1 MFSSFFLLDVNPC
14 DLFQT
19 TKADAVQK
27 ASANMQPNMATKVE
41 RFTIQPSTAVLPSV
55 TIPQNVSSIVSLTQ
69 LPANTPALLTF
80 SISPFYPQPLS
91 ISLSLFRQI
100 FASVLKRKISPKCKL
115 FFEWLGG
122 RIQLCRNEHVVRF
135 TPAFVVDLVFGWTCA
150 CLFVY
155 VCVLIDG
162 VEGGRKGV
170 GN

>member
-1 MFSSFFLLDVNPC
+1 MP
-14 DLFQT
+14 QT

-41 RFTIQPSTAVLPSV
+41 RFTIQPSTVVLPSV
-55 TIPQNVSSIVSLTQ
+55 TIPQNFSSIVSLTQ

-115 FFEWLGG
+115 FCERLGG
-122 RIQLCRNEHVVRF
+122 RIQLCRNEHMVRF
-135 TPAFVVDLVFGWTCA
+135 TPAFVVDSVYVWTCA
-150 CLFVY
+150 CLCVY
-155 VCVLIDG
+155 VCVC
-162 VEGGRKGV
+162 
-170 GN
+170 